1 MLIDLEI
8 SRNKI
13 EKNLEKIKSINKN
26 IIYVLKDD
34 AYGLGIENI
43 LPILIENGCN
53 YYAVAYIEEALEIK
67 KISREKFLK
76 EVNVMILNY
85 TEVEDIKIAVE
96 NGIELTIY
104 SLFQFREY
112 EKIFSEILEE
122 GKNDIKIHI
131 KLNTGMNRLGFDG
144 DEIEELCGILKRFQ
158 VRNENKRFLE
168 YDKKGEGVKT
178 VEKIGKLEIVSI
190 FSHISDSE
198 NLEKTEAQVKKYE
211 EFLKIFQN
219 MGIDY
224 RYTHLQASPL
234 LFKYGGKYNYDFGRV
249 GMAIYGMEPL
259 SERVG
264 LEQVI
269 NLHSKIISLRKVRK
283 GEQVSYGNNGLL
295 ERDTIVAVVPI
306 GYAHGLKKQIESS
319 NSYILIKGEKA
330 YILGEVCMD
339 MILIDVTDIKGVS
352 VGDKAV
358 IIGVQGDKEITLL
371 KMAKWADTIQDD
383 ILTNFDK
390 SIRRKIVE

>member
-13 EKNLEKIKSINKN
+13 EKNLEKIKNINEN

-76 EVNVMILNY
+76 EVNVMMLNY
-85 TEVEDIKIAVE
+85 TEVEDIRIAVE

-122 GKNDIKIHI
+122 GKNNIKIHI

-168 YDKKGEGVKT
+168 YDKKVENVKT
-178 VEKIGKLEIVSI
+178 VENRGKLEIVSI

-219 MGIDY
+219 MGIDC

-234 LFKYGGKYNYDFGRV
+234 LFKYGKKYNYDFGRV

-269 NLHSKIISLRKVRK
+269 NLHSKIISIRKVRK

-295 ERDTIVAVVPI
+295 ERDTVVAVVPI

-339 MILIDVTDIKGVS
+339 MILVDVTDIEGVS

-358 IIGVQGDKEITLL
+358 IIGVQGDEEITLL
-371 KMAKWADTIQDD
+371 KMAKWANTIQDD

>member
-13 EKNLEKIKSINKN
+13 EKNLEKIKRINKN

-43 LPILIENGCN
+43 LPILIENGCD

-67 KISREKFLK
+67 RISRERFSK
-76 EVNVMILNY
+76 EVNVMMLNY
-85 TEVEDIKIAVE
+85 TEVEDIKIAIE

-122 GKNDIKIHI
+122 GKNNIKIHI

-158 VRNENKRFLE
+158 GRNENKRFLE
-168 YDKKGEGVKT
+168 YDKKGEGIKT

-211 EFLKIFQN
+211 EFLRIFQK

-234 LFKYGGKYNYDFGRV
+234 LFEYREKYNYDFGRV

-295 ERDTIVAVVPI
+295 KRDTIVAVVPI

-339 MILIDVTDIKGVS
+339 MILVDVTDIKGVS

-371 KMAKWADTIQDD
+371 KMAKWANTIQDD

>member
-8 SRNKI
+8 SRRKI
-13 EKNLEKIKSINKN
+13 EKNLEKIRGINEN

-53 YYAVAYIEEALEIK
+53 SFAVAYIEEALEIK
-67 KISREKFLK
+67 KISRERFSK

-85 TEVEDIKIAVE
+85 TEVEDIRIAVE

-122 GKNDIKIHI
+122 GKNNIKIHI

-178 VEKIGKLEIVSI
+178 VENRGKLEIVSI

-211 EFLKIFQN
+211 EFLKIFQK

-234 LFKYGGKYNYDFGRV
+234 LFKYGEKYNYDFGRV

-283 GEQVSYGNNGLL
+283 GKQVSYGNNGLL
-295 ERDTIVAVVPI
+295 ERDTVVAVVPI

-319 NSYILIKGEKA
+319 NPYILIKGEKA

-339 MILIDVTDIKGVS
+339 MILVDVTDIKGVS

-358 IIGVQGDKEITLL
+358 IIGVQGDEEITLL
-371 KMAKWADTIQDD
+371 KMAKWANTIQDD

>member
-13 EKNLEKIKSINKN
+13 EKNLEKIRGINEN

-43 LPILIENGCN
+43 LPILIENGCD

-67 KISREKFLK
+67 RISRERFSK
-76 EVNVMILNY
+76 EVNVMMLNY
-85 TEVEDIKIAVE
+85 TEVEDIKIAIE

-122 GKNDIKIHI
+122 GKNNIKIHI

-168 YDKKGEGVKT
+168 YDKKGESVKT
-178 VEKIGKLEIVSI
+178 VENRGKLEIVSI

-211 EFLKIFQN
+211 EFLRIFQK

-234 LFKYGGKYNYDFGRV
+234 LFEYREKYNYDFGRV

-295 ERDTIVAVVPI
+295 ERDTVVAVVPI

-339 MILIDVTDIKGVS
+339 MILVDVTDIEGVS

-358 IIGVQGDKEITLL
+358 IIGVQGDEEITLL
-371 KMAKWADTIQDD
+371 KMAKWANTIQDD

>member
-8 SRNKI
+8 SRRKI
-13 EKNLEKIKSINKN
+13 EKNLEKIKRINEN

-76 EVNVMILNY
+76 EVNVLMLNY

-122 GKNDIKIHI
+122 GKNNIKIHI

-168 YDKKGEGVKT
+168 CDKKGEGIKT

-198 NLEKTEAQVKKYE
+198 NFEKTEAQVKKYE

-219 MGIDY
+219 MGIDC

-269 NLHSKIISLRKVRK
+269 NLHSKIISIRKVRK

-295 ERDTIVAVVPI
+295 ERDTVVAVVPI

-339 MILIDVTDIKGVS
+339 MILVDVTDIEGVS

-358 IIGVQGDKEITLL
+358 IIGVQGDEEITLL
-371 KMAKWADTIQDD
+371 KMAKWANTIQDD

>member
-1 MLIDLEI
+1 M
-8 SRNKI
+8 
-13 EKNLEKIKSINKN
+13 
-26 IIYVLKDD
+26 KDD

-67 KISREKFLK
+67 KISREKFSK
-76 EVNVMILNY
+76 EVNVMMLNY
-85 TEVEDIKIAVE
+85 TEVEDIRIAVE

-168 YDKKGEGVKT
+168 CDKKGEGVKT
-178 VEKIGKLEIVSI
+178 VENIGKLEIVSI

-198 NLEKTEAQVKKYE
+198 NFEKTEAQVKKYE

-219 MGIDY
+219 MGIDCK
-224 RYTHLQASPL
+224 YTHLQASPL
-234 LFKYGGKYNYDFGRV
+234 LFKYGKKYNYNFGRV

-295 ERDTIVAVVPI
+295 ERDTVVAVVPI

-339 MILIDVTDIKGVS
+339 MILVDVTDIEGVS

-358 IIGVQGDKEITLL
+358 IIGVQGNEEITLL
-371 KMAKWADTIQDD
+371 KMAKWANTIQDD

>member
-13 EKNLEKIKSINKN
+13 EKNLEKIKNINEN

-76 EVNVMILNY
+76 EVNVMMLNY

-122 GKNDIKIHI
+122 GKNNIKIHI

-168 YDKKGEGVKT
+168 YDKKVEDVKT
-178 VEKIGKLEIVSI
+178 VENRGKLEIVSI

-219 MGIDY
+219 MGIDC

-234 LFKYGGKYNYDFGRV
+234 LFKYGKKYNYDFGRV

-295 ERDTIVAVVPI
+295 ERDTVVAVVPI

-339 MILIDVTDIKGVS
+339 MILVDVTDIEGVS

-358 IIGVQGDKEITLL
+358 IIGVQGDEEITLL
-371 KMAKWADTIQDD
+371 KMAKWANTIQDD

>member
-1 MLIDLEI
+1 MLIDLDI

-67 KISREKFLK
+67 RISRKKFSK
-76 EVNVMILNY
+76 EVNVMMLNY
-85 TEVEDIKIAVE
+85 TEVEDIRIAVE

-122 GKNDIKIHI
+122 GKNNIKIHI

-178 VEKIGKLEIVSI
+178 VENRGKLEIVSI

-198 NLEKTEAQVKKYE
+198 NFEKTEAQVKKYE

-219 MGIDY
+219 MGIDC

-269 NLHSKIISLRKVRK
+269 NLHSKIISIRKVRK

-295 ERDTIVAVVPI
+295 ERDTVVAIVPI

-339 MILIDVTDIKGVS
+339 MILVDVTDIEGVS

-358 IIGVQGDKEITLL
+358 IIGVQGDEEITLL
-371 KMAKWADTIQDD
+371 KMAKWANTIQDD

>member
-13 EKNLEKIKSINKN
+13 EKNLEKIKNINEN

-85 TEVEDIKIAVE
+85 TEVEDIRIAVE

-122 GKNDIKIHI
+122 GKNDIKIHM
-131 KLNTGMNRLGFDG
+131 KLNTGMNRLGFDR

-168 YDKKGEGVKT
+168 YDKKGESVKT

-211 EFLKIFQN
+211 EFLKIFQK

-234 LFKYGGKYNYDFGRV
+234 LFKYGKKYNYDFGRV

-269 NLHSKIISLRKVRK
+269 NLHSKIISIRKVRK

-295 ERDTIVAVVPI
+295 ERDTVVAVVPI

-339 MILIDVTDIKGVS
+339 MILVDVTDIKGVS

-358 IIGVQGDKEITLL
+358 IIGVQGDEEITLL
-371 KMAKWADTIQDD
+371 KMAKWANTIQDD

>member
-8 SRNKI
+8 SRRKI
-13 EKNLEKIKSINKN
+13 EKNLEKIRGINEN

-43 LPILIENGCN
+43 LPILIENGCD

-67 KISREKFLK
+67 KISRERFSKV
-76 EVNVMILNY
+76 VNVMMLNY

-122 GKNDIKIHI
+122 GKNNIKIHI

-158 VRNENKRFLE
+158 VRTENKRFLE
-168 YDKKGEGVKT
+168 YDKKGESVKT

-211 EFLKIFQN
+211 EFLRIFQK

-234 LFKYGGKYNYDFGRV
+234 LFKYEKKYNYDFGRV

-295 ERDTIVAVVPI
+295 ERDTVVAVVPI

-339 MILIDVTDIKGVS
+339 MILVDVTDIEGVS

-371 KMAKWADTIQDD
+371 KMAKWANTIQDD

>member
-13 EKNLEKIKSINKN
+13 EKNLEKIKRINEN

-67 KISREKFLK
+67 KISRERFSK
-76 EVNVMILNY
+76 EVNVMMLNY
-85 TEVEDIKIAVE
+85 TEVEDIRIAVE

-122 GKNDIKIHI
+122 GKNNIKIHI

-168 YDKKGEGVKT
+168 CDKKVEDVKT
-178 VEKIGKLEIVSI
+178 VENRGKLEIVSI

-219 MGIDY
+219 MGIDC

-269 NLHSKIISLRKVRK
+269 NLHSKIISIRRVRK

-339 MILIDVTDIKGVS
+339 MILVDVTDIEGVS

-358 IIGVQGDKEITLL
+358 IIGVQGDEEITLL
-371 KMAKWADTIQDD
+371 KMAKWANTIQDN

>member
-13 EKNLEKIKSINKN
+13 EKNLEKIKSINEN

-76 EVNVMILNY
+76 EVNVLMLNY

-122 GKNDIKIHI
+122 GKNNIKIHI

-168 YDKKGEGVKT
+168 CDKKVEDVKT

-198 NLEKTEAQVKKYE
+198 NLEKTEEQVKKYE
-211 EFLKIFQN
+211 EFLKIFQKL
-219 MGIDY
+219 GIDY
-224 RYTHLQASPL
+224 RCTHLQASPL
-234 LFKYGGKYNYDFGRV
+234 LFKYGKKYNYDFGRV

-259 SERVG
+259 SEKVG

-339 MILIDVTDIKGVS
+339 MILVDVTDIEGVS

-358 IIGVQGDKEITLL
+358 IIGVQGNEEITLL
-371 KMAKWADTIQDD
+371 KMAKWANTIQDD

>member
-85 TEVEDIKIAVE
+85 TEVEDIRIAVE

-122 GKNDIKIHI
+122 GKNNIKIHI

-144 DEIEELCGILKRFQ
+144 DEIEELSGILKRFQ

-168 YDKKGEGVKT
+168 YDKKGEDVKT

-198 NLEKTEAQVKKYE
+198 NFEKTEAQVKKYE

-219 MGIDY
+219 MGIDC

-234 LFKYGGKYNYDFGRV
+234 LFKYGKKYNYDFGRV

-269 NLHSKIISLRKVRK
+269 NLHSKIISIRKVRK

-295 ERDTIVAVVPI
+295 ERDTAVAVVPI

-339 MILIDVTDIKGVS
+339 MILVDVTDIEGVS

-358 IIGVQGDKEITLL
+358 IIGVQGDEEITLL
-371 KMAKWADTIQDD
+371 KMAKWANTIQDD

>member
-8 SRNKI
+8 SRRKI
-13 EKNLEKIKSINKN
+13 EKNLEKIRGINEN
-26 IIYVLKDD
+26 IICVLKDD
-34 AYGLGIENI
+34 AYGLGIEKI
-43 LPILIENGCN
+43 LPILIENGCD

-67 KISREKFLK
+67 KISRERFSK
-76 EVNVMILNY
+76 EVNVMMLNY
-85 TEVEDIKIAVE
+85 TEVEDIRIAVE

-112 EKIFSEILEE
+112 EKIFSEILED
-122 GKNDIKIHI
+122 GKNNIKIHI

-168 YDKKGEGVKT
+168 YDKKGEDVKT

-211 EFLKIFQN
+211 EFLKTFQK

-224 RYTHLQASPL
+224 RYTHLHASPL

-264 LEQVI
+264 LKQVI

-295 ERDTIVAVVPI
+295 ERDTVVAVVPI

-319 NSYILIKGEKA
+319 NSHILIKGKKA

-339 MILIDVTDIKGVS
+339 MILVDVTDIEGVS

-358 IIGVQGDKEITLL
+358 IIGVQGDEEITLL
-371 KMAKWADTIQDD
+371 KMAKWANTIQDD

>member
-13 EKNLEKIKSINKN
+13 EKNLEKIKNINEN

-67 KISREKFLK
+67 RISRKKFSK

-85 TEVEDIKIAVE
+85 TEVEDIRIAVE

-122 GKNDIKIHI
+122 GKNNIKIHI

-168 YDKKGEGVKT
+168 CDKKREGVKT
-178 VEKIGKLEIVSI
+178 VENIGKLEIVSI

-198 NLEKTEAQVKKYE
+198 NFEKTEAQVKKYE

-219 MGIDY
+219 MGIDC

-234 LFKYGGKYNYDFGRV
+234 LFKYGKKYNYDFGRV

-295 ERDTIVAVVPI
+295 ERDTVVAVVPI

-339 MILIDVTDIKGVS
+339 MILVDVTDIEGVS

-358 IIGVQGDKEITLL
+358 IIGVQGDEEITLL
-371 KMAKWADTIQDD
+371 KMAKWANTIQDD

>member
-8 SRNKI
+8 SRRKI
-13 EKNLEKIKSINKN
+13 EKNLEKIRGINEN

-34 AYGLGIENI
+34 AYGLGIEKI
-43 LPILIENGCN
+43 LPILIENGCD

-67 KISREKFLK
+67 KISREKFSK
-76 EVNVMILNY
+76 EVNVMMLNY
-85 TEVEDIKIAVE
+85 TEVEDIRIAVE

-122 GKNDIKIHI
+122 GKNNIKIHI

-168 YDKKGEGVKT
+168 CDKKGEGVKT
-178 VEKIGKLEIVSI
+178 VENIGKLEIVSI

-198 NLEKTEAQVKKYE
+198 NFEKTEAQVKKYE

-219 MGIDY
+219 MGIDC

-234 LFKYGGKYNYDFGRV
+234 LFKYGKKYNYDFGRV

-295 ERDTIVAVVPI
+295 ERDTVVAIVPI
-306 GYAHGLKKQIESS
+306 GYAHGLKKQMESS

-339 MILIDVTDIKGVS
+339 MILVDVTDIEGVS

-358 IIGVQGDKEITLL
+358 IIGIQGNEEITLL
-371 KMAKWADTIQDD
+371 KMAKWANTIQDD

>member
-13 EKNLEKIKSINKN
+13 EKNLEKIRGINEN

-53 YYAVAYIEEALEIK
+53 YFAVAYIEEALEIK
-67 KISREKFLK
+67 KISRERFSK
-76 EVNVMILNY
+76 EVNVMMLNY
-85 TEVEDIKIAVE
+85 TEVEDIEIAVE

-122 GKNDIKIHI
+122 GKNNIKIHI

-144 DEIEELCGILKRFQ
+144 DEIEELSGILKRFQ

-168 YDKKGEGVKT
+168 CDKKVEDVKT

-211 EFLKIFQN
+211 EFLKIFQK

-259 SERVG
+259 SERVE

-339 MILIDVTDIKGVS
+339 MILVDVTDIEGVS

-358 IIGVQGDKEITLL
+358 IIGIQGNEEITLL
-371 KMAKWADTIQDD
+371 KMAKWANTIQDD

>member
-85 TEVEDIKIAVE
+85 TEVEDIRIAVE

-122 GKNDIKIHI
+122 GKNNIKIHI

-144 DEIEELCGILKRFQ
+144 DEIEELSGILKRFQ

-168 YDKKGEGVKT
+168 YDKKVEDVKT

-211 EFLKIFQN
+211 EFLKIFQK

-269 NLHSKIISLRKVRK
+269 NLHSKIISIRKVRK

-295 ERDTIVAVVPI
+295 ERDTVVAVVPI

-319 NSYILIKGEKA
+319 NSYILIKEEKA

-339 MILIDVTDIKGVS
+339 MILVDVTDIEGVS

-358 IIGVQGDKEITLL
+358 IIGVQGDEEITLL
-371 KMAKWADTIQDD
+371 KMAKWANTIQDD

>member
-67 KISREKFLK
+67 RISRKKFSK

-85 TEVEDIKIAVE
+85 TEVEDIRIAVE

-122 GKNDIKIHI
+122 RKNNIKIHI

-178 VEKIGKLEIVSI
+178 VENRGKLEIVSI

-198 NLEKTEAQVKKYE
+198 NFEKTEAQVKKYE

-219 MGIDY
+219 MGIDC

-269 NLHSKIISLRKVRK
+269 NLHSKIISIRKVRK

-319 NSYILIKGEKA
+319 NSYILVKGEKA

-339 MILIDVTDIKGVS
+339 MILVDVTDIEGVS

-358 IIGVQGDKEITLL
+358 IIGIQGNEEITLL
-371 KMAKWADTIQDD
+371 KMAKWANTIQDD

>member
-67 KISREKFLK
+67 KISRERFSKV
-76 EVNVMILNY
+76 VNVMMLNY

-122 GKNDIKIHI
+122 GKNNIKIHI

-168 YDKKGEGVKT
+168 YDKKGESVKT

-211 EFLKIFQN
+211 EFLRIFQK

-234 LFKYGGKYNYDFGRV
+234 LFKYEKKYNYDFGRV

-269 NLHSKIISLRKVRK
+269 NLHSKIISLRKVHK

-295 ERDTIVAVVPI
+295 ERDTVVAVVPI

-339 MILIDVTDIKGVS
+339 MILVDVTDIEGVS

-358 IIGVQGDKEITLL
+358 IIGVQGDEEITLL
-371 KMAKWADTIQDD
+371 KMAKWANTIQDD
-383 ILTNFDK
+383 ILTNFNK

>member
-13 EKNLEKIKSINKN
+13 EKNLEKIRGINEN

-53 YYAVAYIEEALEIK
+53 YFAVAYIEEALEIK
-67 KISREKFLK
+67 RISRKKFSK
-76 EVNVMILNY
+76 EVNVMMLNY

-122 GKNDIKIHI
+122 GKNDIKIHM
-131 KLNTGMNRLGFDG
+131 KLNTGMNRLGFDR
-144 DEIEELCGILKRFQ
+144 DEIEELSGILKRFQ

-168 YDKKGEGVKT
+168 YDRKGEGVKT

-198 NLEKTEAQVKKYE
+198 NLEKTEEQVKKYE
-211 EFLKIFQN
+211 EFLKIFQKL
-219 MGIDY
+219 GIDY
-224 RYTHLQASPL
+224 KYTHLQASPL
-234 LFKYGGKYNYDFGRV
+234 LFKYGEKYNYDFGRV

-283 GEQVSYGNNGLL
+283 GEQVSYGNGGLL
-295 ERDTIVAVVPI
+295 ERDTVVAVVPI
-306 GYAHGLKKQIESS
+306 GYAHGLKKQIES
-319 NSYILIKGEKA
+319 NDSYILIKGEKA

-339 MILIDVTDIKGVS
+339 MILVDVTDIEGVS

-358 IIGVQGDKEITLL
+358 IIGVQGEEEITLL
-371 KMAKWADTIQDD
+371 KMAKWANTIQDD

>member
-13 EKNLEKIKSINKN
+13 EKNLEKIKNINEN

-85 TEVEDIKIAVE
+85 TEVEDIRIAVE

-122 GKNDIKIHI
+122 GKNNIKIHI

-144 DEIEELCGILKRFQ
+144 DEIEELSGILKRFQ

-168 YDKKGEGVKT
+168 CDKKVEDVKT

-211 EFLKIFQN
+211 EFLKIFQK

-306 GYAHGLKKQIESS
+306 GYAHGMKKQIESS

-339 MILIDVTDIKGVS
+339 MILVDVTDIKGVS

-358 IIGVQGDKEITLL
+358 IIGVQGDEEITLL
-371 KMAKWADTIQDD
+371 KMAKWANTIQDD

>member
-13 EKNLEKIKSINKN
+13 EKNLEKIKNINEN

-76 EVNVMILNY
+76 EVNVMMLNY

-122 GKNDIKIHI
+122 GKNNIKIHI

-168 YDKKGEGVKT
+168 CDKKVEDVKT

-211 EFLKIFQN
+211 EFLKIFQK

-269 NLHSKIISLRKVRK
+269 NLHSKIISIRKVRK

-295 ERDTIVAVVPI
+295 ERDTVVAVVPI

-319 NSYILIKGEKA
+319 NSYILIKEEKA

-339 MILIDVTDIKGVS
+339 MILVDVTDIEGVS

-358 IIGVQGDKEITLL
+358 IIGVQGDEEITLL
-371 KMAKWADTIQDD
+371 KMAKWANTIQDD

>member
-13 EKNLEKIKSINKN
+13 EKNLEKIKNINEN

-67 KISREKFLK
+67 RISRKKFSK

-85 TEVEDIKIAVE
+85 TEVEDIRIAVE

-122 GKNDIKIHI
+122 GKNNIKIHI

-168 YDKKGEGVKT
+168 CDKKGEGVKT
-178 VEKIGKLEIVSI
+178 VENIGKLEIVSI

-198 NLEKTEAQVKKYE
+198 NFEKTEAQVKKYE

-219 MGIDY
+219 MGIDC

-234 LFKYGGKYNYDFGRV
+234 LFKYGKKYNYDFGRV

-269 NLHSKIISLRKVRK
+269 NLHSKIISIRKVRK

-295 ERDTIVAVVPI
+295 ERDTVVAVVPI

-339 MILIDVTDIKGVS
+339 MILVDVTDIEGVS

-358 IIGVQGDKEITLL
+358 IIGVQGDEEITLL
-371 KMAKWADTIQDD
+371 KMAKWANTIQDD

>member
-8 SRNKI
+8 SRRKI
-13 EKNLEKIKSINKN
+13 EKNLEKIKRINKN

-67 KISREKFLK
+67 RISRERFSK
-76 EVNVMILNY
+76 EVNVMMLNY

-122 GKNDIKIHI
+122 GKNNIKIHI

-178 VEKIGKLEIVSI
+178 VKNRGKLEVVSI

-224 RYTHLQASPL
+224 RCTHLQASPL
-234 LFKYGGKYNYDFGRV
+234 LFKYGKKYNYDFGRV

-259 SERVG
+259 SEKVG

-283 GEQVSYGNNGLL
+283 REQVSYGNNGLL
-295 ERDTIVAVVPI
+295 ERDTVVAVVPI

-339 MILIDVTDIKGVS
+339 MILVDVTDIEGVS

-358 IIGVQGDKEITLL
+358 IIGIQGNEEITLL
-371 KMAKWADTIQDD
+371 KMAKWANTIQDD

>member
-76 EVNVMILNY
+76 EVNVLMLNY
-85 TEVEDIKIAVE
+85 TEVEDIRIAVE

-112 EKIFSEILEE
+112 EKIFSEIL
-122 GKNDIKIHI
+122 
-131 KLNTGMNRLGFDG
+131 

-178 VEKIGKLEIVSI
+178 VENRGKLEIVSI

-198 NLEKTEAQVKKYE
+198 NFEKTEAQVKKYE

-219 MGIDY
+219 MGIDC

-295 ERDTIVAVVPI
+295 ERDTVVAVVPI

-319 NSYILIKGEKA
+319 NSHILIKGEKA

-339 MILIDVTDIKGVS
+339 MILVDVTDIEGVS

-358 IIGVQGDKEITLL
+358 IIGVQGDEEITLL
-371 KMAKWADTIQDD
+371 KMAKWANTIQDD

>member
-1 MLIDLEI
+1 MLMDLEI

-13 EKNLEKIKSINKN
+13 EKNLEKIKSINEN

-67 KISREKFLK
+67 RISREKFLK
-76 EVNVMILNY
+76 EVNVLMLNY
-85 TEVEDIKIAVE
+85 TEVEDIRIAVE

-122 GKNDIKIHI
+122 GKNNIKIHI

-168 YDKKGEGVKT
+168 CDKKGEGVKT
-178 VEKIGKLEIVSI
+178 VENRGKLEIVSI

-211 EFLKIFQN
+211 EFLKIFQK

-269 NLHSKIISLRKVRK
+269 NLHSKIISIRKVRK

-295 ERDTIVAVVPI
+295 ERDTVVAVVPI

-339 MILIDVTDIKGVS
+339 MILVDVTDIEGVS

-358 IIGVQGDKEITLL
+358 IIGVQGDEEITLL
-371 KMAKWADTIQDD
+371 KMAKWANTIQDD

>member
-85 TEVEDIKIAVE
+85 TEVEDIRIAVE

-122 GKNDIKIHI
+122 GKNNIKIHI

-144 DEIEELCGILKRFQ
+144 DEIEELSGILKRFQ

-168 YDKKGEGVKT
+168 YDKKVEDVKT

-198 NLEKTEAQVKKYE
+198 NFEKTEAQVKKYE

-219 MGIDY
+219 MGIDC

-234 LFKYGGKYNYDFGRV
+234 LFKYGKKYNYDFGRV

-269 NLHSKIISLRKVRK
+269 NLHSKIISIRKVRK

-295 ERDTIVAVVPI
+295 ERDTAVAVVPI

-330 YILGEVCMD
+330 YIFGEVCMD
-339 MILIDVTDIKGVS
+339 MILVDVTDIEGVS

-358 IIGVQGDKEITLL
+358 IIGVQGDEEITLL
-371 KMAKWADTIQDD
+371 KMAKWANTIQDD

>member
-13 EKNLEKIKSINKN
+13 EKNLEKIKRINKN

-76 EVNVMILNY
+76 EVNVLMLNY
-85 TEVEDIKIAVE
+85 TEVEDIRIAVE

-122 GKNDIKIHI
+122 GKNNIKIHI

-178 VEKIGKLEIVSI
+178 VENRGKLEIVSI

-211 EFLKIFQN
+211 EFLKIFQK

-234 LFKYGGKYNYDFGRV
+234 LFKYGKKYNYDFGRV

-264 LEQVI
+264 LEQVT

-295 ERDTIVAVVPI
+295 ERDTVVAVIPI

-339 MILIDVTDIKGVS
+339 MILVDVTDIEGVS

-358 IIGVQGDKEITLL
+358 IIGVQGDEEITLL
-371 KMAKWADTIQDD
+371 KMAKWANTIQDD

>member
-8 SRNKI
+8 SRRKI
-13 EKNLEKIKSINKN
+13 EKNLEKIRGINEN

-34 AYGLGIENI
+34 AYGLGIEKI

-85 TEVEDIKIAVE
+85 TEVEDIRIAVE

-122 GKNDIKIHI
+122 GKNNIKIHI

-168 YDKKGEGVKT
+168 CDKKVEDVKT
-178 VEKIGKLEIVSI
+178 VENRGKLEIVSI

-219 MGIDY
+219 MGIDC

-295 ERDTIVAVVPI
+295 ERDTVVAVVPI

-319 NSYILIKGEKA
+319 NSYILIKEEKA

-339 MILIDVTDIKGVS
+339 MILVDVTDIEGVS

-358 IIGVQGDKEITLL
+358 IIGVQGDEEITLL
-371 KMAKWADTIQDD
+371 KMAKWANTIQDD

>member
-13 EKNLEKIKSINKN
+13 EKNLEKIQNINEN

-104 SLFQFREY
+104 SLFQLREY

-122 GKNDIKIHI
+122 GKNNIKIHI

-168 YDKKGEGVKT
+168 CDKKVEDVKT

-211 EFLKIFQN
+211 EFLKIFQK
-219 MGIDY
+219 MGIDC

-234 LFKYGGKYNYDFGRV
+234 LFKYGKKYNYDFGRV

-295 ERDTIVAVVPI
+295 ERDTVVAVVPI

-319 NSYILIKGEKA
+319 NSYILIKEEKA

-339 MILIDVTDIKGVS
+339 MILVDVTDIEGVS

-358 IIGVQGDKEITLL
+358 IIGVQGDEEITLL

>member
-13 EKNLEKIKSINKN
+13 EKNLEKIKRINEN

-53 YYAVAYIEEALEIK
+53 YFAVAYIEEALEIK
-67 KISREKFLK
+67 RISRERFSK
-76 EVNVMILNY
+76 EVNVVMLNY

-104 SLFQFREY
+104 SLFQFQEY

-122 GKNDIKIHI
+122 GKDNIKIHI

-168 YDKKGEGVKT
+168 CDKKGEGIKT

-211 EFLKIFQN
+211 EFLRIFQK

-234 LFKYGGKYNYDFGRV
+234 LFEYREKYNYDFGRV

-269 NLHSKIISLRKVRK
+269 NLHSKIISIRKVRK

-295 ERDTIVAVVPI
+295 ERDTVVAVVPI

-319 NSYILIKGEKA
+319 NSCILIKGEKA

-339 MILIDVTDIKGVS
+339 MILVDVTDIEGVS

-358 IIGVQGDKEITLL
+358 IIGIQGNEEITLL
-371 KMAKWADTIQDD
+371 KMAKWANTIQDD

>member
-13 EKNLEKIKSINKN
+13 EKNLEKIKRINEN

-76 EVNVMILNY
+76 EVNVLMLNY
-85 TEVEDIKIAVE
+85 TEVEDIRIAVE

-178 VEKIGKLEIVSI
+178 VENRGKLEIVSI

-198 NLEKTEAQVKKYE
+198 NLEKTETQVKKYE

-219 MGIDY
+219 MGIDC

-234 LFKYGGKYNYDFGRV
+234 LFKYGKKYNYDFGRV

-269 NLHSKIISLRKVRK
+269 NLHSKIISIRKVRK

-339 MILIDVTDIKGVS
+339 MILVDVTDIEGVS

-358 IIGVQGDKEITLL
+358 IIGVQGDEEITLL
-371 KMAKWADTIQDD
+371 KMAKWANTIQDD

>member
-8 SRNKI
+8 SRRKI
-13 EKNLEKIKSINKN
+13 EKNLEKIRGINEN

-53 YYAVAYIEEALEIK
+53 YFAVAYIEEALEIK

-76 EVNVMILNY
+76 EVNVLMLNY

-122 GKNDIKIHI
+122 GKNNIKIHI

-168 YDKKGEGVKT
+168 CDKKGEDVKT

-198 NLEKTEAQVKKYE
+198 NFEKTEAQVKKYE
-211 EFLKIFQN
+211 EFLKIFQK

-234 LFKYGGKYNYDFGRV
+234 LFKYGKKYNYDFGRV

-269 NLHSKIISLRKVRK
+269 NLHSKIISIRKVRK

-295 ERDTIVAVVPI
+295 ERDTVVAVVPI

-339 MILIDVTDIKGVS
+339 MILVDVTDIEGVS

-358 IIGVQGDKEITLL
+358 IIGVQGDEEITLL
-371 KMAKWADTIQDD
+371 KMAKWANTIQDD

>member
-13 EKNLEKIKSINKN
+13 EKNLEKIRGINEN

-43 LPILIENGCN
+43 LPILIENGCD

-67 KISREKFLK
+67 RILRERFSK
-76 EVNVMILNY
+76 EVNVMMLNY

-122 GKNDIKIHI
+122 GKNNIKIHI

-211 EFLKIFQN
+211 EFLRIFQK

-234 LFKYGGKYNYDFGRV
+234 LFEYREKYNYDFGRV

-259 SERVG
+259 SEKVG

-295 ERDTIVAVVPI
+295 ERDTVVAVVPI

-339 MILIDVTDIKGVS
+339 MILVDVTDIEGVS

-358 IIGVQGDKEITLL
+358 IIGVQGDEEITLL
-371 KMAKWADTIQDD
+371 KMAKWANTIQDD

>member
-53 YYAVAYIEEALEIK
+53 YYAVAYIEEALETK
-67 KISREKFLK
+67 KISREKFSK
-76 EVNVMILNY
+76 EVNVLMLNY
-85 TEVEDIKIAVE
+85 TEVEDIRIAVE

-122 GKNDIKIHI
+122 GKNNIKIHI

-168 YDKKGEGVKT
+168 CDKKVEDVKT
-178 VEKIGKLEIVSI
+178 VENRGKLEIVSI

-211 EFLKIFQN
+211 EFLKIFQK

-234 LFKYGGKYNYDFGRV
+234 LFKYGKKYNYDFGRV

-339 MILIDVTDIKGVS
+339 MILVDVTDIEGVS

-358 IIGVQGDKEITLL
+358 IIGIQGNEEITLL
-371 KMAKWADTIQDD
+371 KMAKWANTIQDD

>member
-8 SRNKI
+8 SRRKI
-13 EKNLEKIKSINKN
+13 EKNLEKIRGINEN

-34 AYGLGIENI
+34 AYGLGIEKI
-43 LPILIENGCN
+43 LPILIENGCD

-67 KISREKFLK
+67 KISREKFSK
-76 EVNVMILNY
+76 EVNVMMLNY
-85 TEVEDIKIAVE
+85 TEVEDIRIAVE

-122 GKNDIKIHI
+122 GKNNIKIHI

-158 VRNENKRFLE
+158 GRNENKRFLE
-168 YDKKGEGVKT
+168 YDKKGEGVET
-178 VEKIGKLEIVSI
+178 IEKIGKLEIVSI

-211 EFLKIFQN
+211 EFLRIFQK

-234 LFKYGGKYNYDFGRV
+234 LFEYREKYNYDFGRV

-306 GYAHGLKKQIESS
+306 GYAHGMKKQIESS

-339 MILIDVTDIKGVS
+339 MILVDVTDIKGVS

-358 IIGVQGDKEITLL
+358 IIGVQGDEEITLL
-371 KMAKWADTIQDD
+371 KMAKWAKTIQDD

>member
-13 EKNLEKIKSINKN
+13 EKNLEKIKSINEN

-85 TEVEDIKIAVE
+85 TEVEDIRIAVE

-122 GKNDIKIHI
+122 EKNNIKIHI

-144 DEIEELCGILKRFQ
+144 DEIEESCGILKRFQ

-168 YDKKGEGVKT
+168 CDKKVEDVKT
-178 VEKIGKLEIVSI
+178 VENRGKLEIVSI

-211 EFLKIFQN
+211 EFLKIFQK
-219 MGIDY
+219 MGIDC

-234 LFKYGGKYNYDFGRV
+234 LFKYGKKYNYDFGRV

-269 NLHSKIISLRKVRK
+269 NLHSKIISIRKVRK

-295 ERDTIVAVVPI
+295 ERDTVVAIVPI

-339 MILIDVTDIKGVS
+339 MILVDVTDIKGVS

-358 IIGVQGDKEITLL
+358 IIGVQGDEEITLL
-371 KMAKWADTIQDD
+371 KMAKWAKTIQDD

>member
-13 EKNLEKIKSINKN
+13 EKNLEKIKSIKKN

-85 TEVEDIKIAVE
+85 TEVEDIRIAVE

-122 GKNDIKIHI
+122 GKNNIKIHI

-144 DEIEELCGILKRFQ
+144 DEIEELSGILKRFQ

-168 YDKKGEGVKT
+168 YDKKVEDVKT

-198 NLEKTEAQVKKYE
+198 NFEKTEAQVKKYE

-219 MGIDY
+219 MGIDC

-234 LFKYGGKYNYDFGRV
+234 LFKYGKKYNYDFGRV

-269 NLHSKIISLRKVRK
+269 NLHSKIISIRKVRK

-295 ERDTIVAVVPI
+295 ERDTAVAVVPI

-339 MILIDVTDIKGVS
+339 MILVDVTDIEGVS

-358 IIGVQGDKEITLL
+358 IIGVQGDEEITLL
-371 KMAKWADTIQDD
+371 KMAKWANTIQDD